1 MLATTAE
8 KGVFNKEREHHMKRT
23 SLMLGAAALAL
34 VPAAALAERGASGHL
49 NIIYWQ
55 APSTLNPFLSGG
67 TKEIESASLVL
78 ESMARF
84 DNTGTMVPWLAESI
98 PTVDNGGV
106 SEDLTSI
113 TWTIKEGVMWSDGT
127 PLTSADFAFTHEY
140 CTHPEG
146 GCAQS
151 SFFDGVTSVET
162 PDERTVVVNFDAPTP
177 FPYTAFVGSESPVIQ
192 AAQFADCLGARAP
205 ECTDANFGPIG
216 TGPFVVDEFRPNDV
230 IEFSANTNFRN
241 PDQPGFATVTFR
253 GGGDAVSA
261 ARSVC
266 QTGEFD
272 YAWNL
277 QIDPPI
283 LADMEAEG
291 LCNVVT
297 AFGTSVERLH
307 MNQTNPDPA
316 LGDVRST
323 AQAGP
328 HPFLTDPIVGQALSM
343 AIDRV
348 LLTELGY
355 GAGGQPTC
363 NVLPAPEL
371 YASTANDACLVQ
383 DLEGAIALLDENGIV
398 DSDGDGIREYE
409 GTPLSVVF
417 QTSTNAVRQD
427 YQALIQDWWSQLGVD
442 TELRNVD
449 ASVFFGGDPASPDT
463 FQKFYADIE
472 MYTNN
477 FAGVDPQ
484 AYMAN
489 WVCDDWPRPETQWQG
504 ANIQRFCDPVY
515 DALVAEMAVT
525 ADLSERGRLAREMN
539 DMLVQSYSI
548 IPITHRGGVSAHAVS
563 LEGINMSDW
572 DSELWNI
579 AEWTRMPGMERQ

>member
-1 MLATTAE
+1 
-8 KGVFNKEREHHMKRT
+8 MKRT
-23 SLMLGAAALAL
+23 TLLLGATALAMA
-34 VPAAALAERGASGHL
+34 PAAVWADAHSERGSSGHL

-55 APSTLNPFLSGG
+55 APSTLNPYLSGG
-67 TKEIESASLVL
+67 TKEVESASLIL
-78 ESMARF
+78 ESLARF
-84 DNTGTMVPWLAESI
+84 DDTGTMVPWLAADI
-98 PTVDNGGV
+98 PTVENGGV

-113 TWTIKEGVMWSDGT
+113 TWTIAEGVTWSDGSA
-127 PLTSADFAFTHEY
+127 LTAADFIFTWEY

-146 GCAQS
+146 GCAQAS
-151 SFFDGVTSVET
+151 SYDGVTAVEAVG
-162 PDERTVVVNFDAPTP
+162 DNQVRVVFGSPTP
-177 FPYTAFVGSESPVIQ
+177 FPYTAFVGSESPVLQ

-216 TGPFVVDEFRPNDV
+216 TGPFVVDDFRPNDV
-230 IEFSANTNFRN
+230 IELSANPNFRF
-241 PDQPGFATVTFR
+241 PDRPYFATVTFK
-253 GGGDAVSA
+253 GGGDATAA

-266 QTGEFD
+266 ETGEFD

-277 QIDPPI
+277 QIDPTI
-283 LADMEAEG
+283 LADMEAQG
-291 LCNVVT
+291 NCTVVT

-307 MNQTNPDPA
+307 LNQTNPDPA
-316 LGDVRST
+316 LGDIRST
-323 AQAGP
+323 AEAGP
-328 HPFLTDPIVGQALSM
+328 HPFLTNPIIGQAMSM
-343 AIDRV
+343 AIDRA
-348 LLTELGY
+348 LLVEIGY

-371 YASTANDACLVQ
+371 YASTANDACLTQ
-383 DLEGAIALLDENGIV
+383 DIAGANALLDEAGIV
-398 DSDGDGIREYE
+398 DTDGDGIREYE
-409 GTPLSVVF
+409 GTPISVLY

-427 YQALIQDWWSQLGVD
+427 TQALVKEWWSQIGID
-442 TELRNVD
+442 TELRNID

-489 WVCDDWPRPETQWQG
+489 WACDEWPGPDSQWQG
-504 ANIQRFCDPVY
+504 SNIQRFCSEEY
-515 DALVAEMAVT
+515 DALIVEMAGT
-525 ADLSERGRLAREMN
+525 ADLARRGEIARMQN

-548 IPITHRGGVSAHAVS
+548 IPLIHRGGVSAHAS
-563 LEGINMSDW
+563 SIEGIRMSDW

-579 AEWTRMPGMERQ
+579 MDWRRAE

>member
-1 MLATTAE
+1 MT
-8 KGVFNKEREHHMKRT
+8 RT
-23 SLMLGAAALAL
+23 SLLLGATAL
-34 VPAAALAERGASGHL
+34 VLAPAAALAERGSSGHL

-55 APSTLNPFLSGG
+55 APSTLNPYLSGG
-67 TKEIESASLVL
+67 TKEVESASLIL

-84 DNTGTMVPWLAESI
+84 DDTGTMVPWLAESI
-98 PTVDNGGV
+98 PTVENGGI

-113 TWTIKEGVMWSDGT
+113 TWTIAEGITWSDGSALT
-127 PLTSADFAFTHEY
+127 PADFIFTWEY

-146 GCAQS
+146 GCAQA
-151 SFFDGVTSVET
+151 SFFDGVTSVEAV
-162 PDERTVVVNFDAPTP
+162 DDRTVRINFASSTP
-177 FPYTAFVGSESPVIQ
+177 FPYTAFVGSESPVLQ

-205 ECTDANFGPIG
+205 ECTEANFGPIG

-230 IEFSANTNFRN
+230 IELSANPNFRF
-241 PDQPGFATVTFR
+241 PDRPYFATVTFK
-253 GGGDAVSA
+253 GGGDATAA

-266 QTGEFD
+266 ETGEFD

-277 QIDPPI
+277 QIDPTI
-283 LADMEAEG
+283 LAGMEAQGNCE
-291 LCNVVT
+291 VVV

-307 MNQTNPDPA
+307 LNQTNPDPA

-323 AQAGP
+323 VDGGP

-343 AIDRV
+343 AIDRALIV
-348 LLTELGY
+348 EIGY
-355 GAGGQPTC
+355 GAGGQATC

-371 YASTANDACLVQ
+371 YASTANDDCLVQ
-383 DLEGAIALLDENGIV
+383 DIPGAIALLDGAGIV
-398 DSDGDGIREYE
+398 DSDGDGIREYN
-409 GTPLSVVF
+409 GVPMRVLF

-427 YQALIQDWWSQLGVD
+427 TQALIKQWWAEIGVD
-442 TELRNVD
+442 AELRNID

-484 AYMAN
+484 AYMAS
-489 WVCDDWPRPETQWQG
+489 WLCDDMPSPASQWQG
-504 ANIQRFCDPVY
+504 SNIQRFCDPAY
-515 DALVAEMAVT
+515 DALVAEMAGT
-525 ADLSERGRLAREMN
+525 ADLEERGRLAREMN
-539 DMLVQSYSI
+539 DMLVRYSI
-548 IPITHRGGVSAHAVS
+548 IPLVHRGGVSAHAAT
-563 LEGINMSDW
+563 LEGIRMSDW

-579 AEWTRMPGMERQ
+579 MDWRRAE

>member
-1 MLATTAE
+1 
-8 KGVFNKEREHHMKRT
+8 MKRT
-23 SLMLGAAALAL
+23 SLMLGAAALVLA
-34 VPAAALAERGASGHL
+34 PAAALAERGASGHL

-84 DNTGTMVPWLAESI
+84 DNTGTMVPWLAEEI
-98 PTVDNGGV
+98 PTVENGGV
-106 SEDLTSI
+106 AEDLTSI
-113 TWTIKEGVMWSDGT
+113 TWTIAEGIMWSDGT
-127 PLTSADFAFTHEY
+127 PLTSADFAFTYEY
-140 CTHPEG
+140 CTDPEG
-146 GCAQS
+146 GCAQV
-151 SFFDGVTSVET
+151 SFFEGVTSVDT
-162 PDERTVVVNFDAPTP
+162 PDDRTVVVNFEGSTP

-192 AAQFADCLGARAP
+192 AAQFADCMGARAP
-205 ECTDANFGPIG
+205 ECTEANFGPIG

-230 IEFSANTNFRN
+230 IEFSANPNYRN

-277 QIDPPI
+277 QIDPQI

-291 LCNVVT
+291 LCTVVT

-307 MNQTNPDPA
+307 LNQTNPDPA

-323 AQAGP
+323 AEAGP
-328 HPFLTDPIVGQALSM
+328 HPFLTNPVIGAALSM
-343 AIDRV
+343 AIDRA
-348 LLTELGY
+348 LLVEVGY

-363 NVLPAPEL
+363 NVLPAPDL
-371 YASTANDACLVQ
+371 YASTANDACLTQ
-383 DLEGAIALLDENGIV
+383 DIEGAIALLDEAGIV

-409 GTPLSVVF
+409 GTPLSVVYT
-417 QTSTNAVRQD
+417 TSTNAVRQD
-427 YQALIQDWWSQLGVD
+427 TQALVQAWWAELGVD
-442 TELRNVD
+442 TELRNID

-484 AYMAN
+484 AYMASWLCN
-489 WVCDDWPRPETQWQG
+489 DWPRPESQWQG
-504 ANIQRFCDPVY
+504 SNVQRFCDPAY
-515 DALVAEMAVT
+515 DALVAEMATT
-525 ADLSERGRLAREMN
+525 ADLDERGRLAREMN

-548 IPITHRGGVSAHAVS
+548 IPLIHRGGVSAHAGS

-579 AEWTRMPGMERQ
+579 AEWTRTPGMERE